1 MLIACVDQQL
11 CLTEILRLKATDSF
25 PYYFPAQTR
34 WLQEFG
40 LFLLLNH
47 RRVSGYVSSRS
58 LSSLDSVQKQHM
70 TRYLQST
77 KGKNYNFNYRE

>member
-1 MLIACVDQQL
+1 MFHGNLAIEGD
-11 CLTEILRLKATDSF
+11 RLF
-25 PYYFPAQTR
+25 PLVIFQPRPR

-47 RRVSGYVSSRS
+47 RRVLGYVSSRS
-58 LSSLDSVQKQHM
+58 LSYLDSVQKEHM

-77 KGKNYNFNYRE
+77 KGKNCNFIYRE